1 MIEKNKTIQIM
12 RGIAI
17 VVVLIRHA
25 IAQVNT
31 DVLLDA
37 VEDIIICFH
46 MPVFFMIAGFL
57 FQRGLSKYLQKG
69 KGQFII
75 GKAKHLMFPY
85 LFWTLL
91 LWMGVQIACMANSSV
106 LEKMTDIGFAPMS
119 IGNLIYGL
127 LTYQVYYTEH
137 LWFLYVLFVLFL
149 INIYMAKR
157 GDTRVC
163 LIIWLSLGFLTRFI
177 TLPHIIERT
186 MEWGVFF
193 SFGRYIQA
201 NNITKKMSG
210 GTVYVYT

>member
-1 MIEKNKTIQIM
+1 MMGKNQQIQIM
-12 RGIAI
+12 RGLAI
-17 VVVLIRHA
+17 TIVLIRHA

-46 MPVFFMIAGFL
+46 MPVFFVIAGFL
-57 FQRGLSKYLQKG
+57 FQRGLSKYLQKE

-75 GKAKHLMFPY
+75 GKAKHLMLPY

-91 LWMGVQIACMANSSV
+91 LWMGVQIACMTSSSV

-137 LWFLYVLFVLFL
+137 LWFLYVLFVLFFNQYLHGEKWRYPCMLNNLALTWIFNKVCNIASYHRKNYGVGSIFL
-149 INIYMAKR
+149 IWKVY
-157 GDTRVC
+157 
-163 LIIWLSLGFLTRFI
+163 
-177 TLPHIIERT
+177 
-186 MEWGVFF
+186 
-193 SFGRYIQA
+193 
-201 NNITKKMSG
+201 SG
-210 GTVYVYT
+210 K